1 MKPITAD
8 SRLGI
13 VLLALRAGSMTADQL
28 SERWPTG
35 HAVSDAVRAGL
46 VEVVGGGYRLTEA
59 GRVAVPLRNPL
70 AAPGMVRP
78 ITESMENA
86 MREPKLSR
94 QQVLAVVKEAGATG
108 ISKADIV
115 AKLDHLAPENA
126 ITSHLVI
133 LKKDG
138 EIDNPSRG
146 IWVASDAGQVPA
158 RKVVE
163 KAGSKALHATREAVL
178 HWLEKRSEGVAA
190 VPFAIAHGIGCT
202 EDSTRAVLA
211 GLFASL
217 KVDREAV
224 GNDFAYFL
232 AKPKADLSEKA
243 APAVVE
249 PAPAE
254 SIPKHVIKPG
264 TYREVTAEI
273 EQAGAASE
281 LETTVSQ
288 HPAAEQISP
297 TVEYPVVEDTH
308 LADPDE
314 VEFAVFSSGGMDIYC
329 GESTVT
335 LSKPVLIKL
344 RRFLGLF
351 QEAA

>member
-59 GRVAVPLRNPL
+59 GRAAVPLRNPL

-94 QQVLAVVKEAGATG
+94 QQVLDVVKEAGAAG
-108 ISKADIV
+108 ISKAEIV

-133 LKKDG
+133 LKKNG
-138 EIDNPSRG
+138 EIDNPKHG
-146 IWVASDAGQVPA
+146 IWVASNVGRVPA
-158 RKVVE
+158 CKVVE
-163 KAGSKALHATREAVL
+163 TAGSKALHATREAVL
-178 HWLEKRSEGVAA
+178 YFLEKNERRTYFSPG
-190 VPFAIAHGIGCT
+190 FIAQALNCT
-202 EDSTRAVLA
+202 EESTRAVLA
-211 GLFASL
+211 GLYAGL
-217 KVDREAV
+217 KVDRDAV
-224 GNDFAYFL
+224 GDSFVYFL
-232 AKPKADLSEKA
+232 PEPKADLSEKVEPVTVTTNEA
-243 APAVVE
+243 QDVAQPAVTKGVFE
-249 PAPAE
+249 
-254 SIPKHVIKPG
+254 
-264 TYREVTAEI
+264 EI
-273 EQAGAASE
+273 LGIGKAINEMPPVAQDETKSLAQAHITDQAFDY
-281 LETTVSQ
+281 L
-288 HPAAEQISP
+288 
-297 TVEYPVVEDTH
+297 VEDTH
-308 LADPDE
+308 LTDPDE

-335 LSKPVLIKL
+335 LSKPVLLKL